1 MNMFDIVIVVIV
13 SFCLVRGLFRGFIR
27 EVSSIVGVIAGFYGA
42 STYYPLVEPLFS
54 RWIDNPGFRK
64 MLAFFLLFCAI
75 LVVINLLAALIRY
88 FLNVVFLG
96 WVDRLCG
103 LVFGG
108 AKGVLIVAVLLI
120 AITTLLPRNTAFV
133 SESLLAPQVAI
144 VSQAISVFVARDMQH
159 ELQLKIKGIKKN
171 WEKQKRAVAPRV

>member
-27 EVSSIVGVIAGFYGA
+27 EVSSIVAVIAGFYGA
-42 STYYPLVEPLFS
+42 ATYYPLVEPFFS

-64 MLAFFLLFCAI
+64 MLVFFLLFCAV
-75 LVVINLLAALIRY
+75 LVVINLLAAVIRY
-88 FLNVVFLG
+88 FLNIVFLG

-108 AKGVLIVAVLLI
+108 AKGVLICAVLLI
-120 AITTLLPRNTAFV
+120 AITTLLPRNSAFI
-133 SESLLAPQVAI
+133 SESLLAPQVAT
-144 VSQAISVFVARDMQH
+144 VSQAISVFVTGDMQH
-159 ELQLKIKGIKKN
+159 QLQLKIKGIKKN
-171 WEKQKRAVAPRV
+171 WEKKKTAMAPGV